1 MTGTTTRQMREAP
14 QGATYLWCTNELL
27 YPKRLQRSIGRE
39 DLFVTSASRM
49 LDIASNA
56 AGWVPE
62 NVVIDHAV
70 HITPDRTHQIVAL
83 VRRGVRVHHPAGR
96 AEIAYAAF
104 EAARD
109 RWIDAEPQSTL
120 RSTMQTVVDAI
131 KARLKPRPARPPQPP
146 RPRDVIAYELFV
158 ERARFDGTYI
168 FTDDRETFLRGEQH
182 FKRICALQDELDRS
196 EA

>member
-14 QGATYLWCTNELL
+14 RGATYLWCTNDLT
-27 YPKRLQRSIGRE
+27 YPTRLQRSIGRA
-39 DLFVTSASRM
+39 DLAVTPASR
-49 LDIASNA
+49 LGEFVD
-56 AGWVPE
+56 WTPE
-62 NVVIDHAV
+62 NIVIDHAV
-70 HITPDRTHQIVAL
+70 HITPDRARQIAAL
-83 VRRGVRVHHPAGR
+83 MRRGVRVHHTAGR

-109 RWIDAEPQSTL
+109 GWIDAKPQPTL